1 MASEILDEI
10 MEKVKTLNYN
20 DLRDYLQGLI
30 EYKELTVVKCSTCGE
45 VVAVEDTA
53 TFLTLAFK
61 GGSPLLNYLIF
72 KHVADNPEHKITMK
86 APGPLPLELPL
97 GDMFMRAFYTACR
110 IHKRDPK
117 VELPVQVERY
127 RRMAT
132 GE

>member
-1 MASEILDEI
+1 MVSEILNEVL
-10 MEKVKTLNYN
+10 EKVKTLEYN

-30 EYKELTVVKCSTCGE
+30 EYKELSVIKCSTCGE
-45 VVAVEDTA
+45 IVAVEDTA
-53 TFLTLAFK
+53 NFLTVAFK

-72 KHVADNPEHKITMK
+72 KHISENPGHRVTVK

-97 GDMFMRAFYTACR
+97 GDMLMNAFHTACR
-110 IHKRDPK
+110 IHNRDPDT
-117 VELPVQVERY
+117 ELPVQVERY